1 MKTLYAARF
10 ARVTENLARQ
20 GLTQMIVS
28 DPPTIFYLTGV
39 RIQPGER
46 MLALLLRADGN
57 HRFFVNALFGTPEAG
72 IPVENYSDGEDAPA
86 KLLPWLERDK
96 PLGIDKNWPARFLL
110 RLMELDA
117 APAYRNASAACD
129 DARAVKDAAEQEAMR
144 ASSKVNDD
152 CMAEFEALI
161 RPGITEKEMAEA
173 IRGIYAAHG
182 CSGVSFPPIC
192 GFGAHAADPHHD
204 NDDTPL
210 EAGQCVLIDVGG
222 VYQDYCSDM
231 TRTVFLGQVSD
242 RQREIYEIVKE
253 ANLRGIAAAKPGARM
268 CDVDRAA
275 RDYITEK
282 GFGRYFTHR
291 TGHSIGLEVH
301 EAGDVSAINEAVIRP
316 GQCFSVEPGIY
327 IPEEGIGVRI
337 EDLVLIT
344 EDGCEVLNHYP
355 KDLTIVPFV

>member
-129 DARAVKDAAEQEAMR
+129 DARAIKDAAEQEAEGLLR
-144 ASSKVNDD
+144 NIVG
-152 CMAEFEALI
+152 
-161 RPGITEKEMAEA
+161 P
-173 IRGIYAAHG
+173 
-182 CSGVSFPPIC
+182 
-192 GFGAHAADPHHD
+192 ADPVRGCVARCRHTARATGWWWLPGSHSGWPRKAPCCPSRCRFPA
-204 NDDTPL
+204 DDP
-210 EAGQCVLIDVGG
+210 
-222 VYQDYCSDM
+222 
-231 TRTVFLGQVSD
+231 
-242 RQREIYEIVKE
+242 
-253 ANLRGIAAAKPGARM
+253 
-268 CDVDRAA
+268 RA
-275 RDYITEK
+275 
-282 GFGRYFTHR
+282 
-291 TGHSIGLEVH
+291 
-301 EAGDVSAINEAVIRP
+301 
-316 GQCFSVEPGIY
+316 
-327 IPEEGIGVRI
+327 
-337 EDLVLIT
+337 
-344 EDGCEVLNHYP
+344 
-355 KDLTIVPFV
+355 